1 MHRGSFIRTY
11 YINMKLVPR
20 LVVSAL
26 ISASVFLLFSVLF
39 EAGAFISSLFGLTS
53 FIGGTLLFS
62 RSRFNKKLEEL
73 EKIHGI
79 NPNKVKKV
87 MKEGR
92 KKIRAI
98 KRMAKKTEDSSIR
111 DQILAIHSVARKIF
125 DNFEYDPK
133 DIKAARQFLNYY
145 LDATIKIIK
154 QYYLLSHM
162 KTDDKKKETLKEV
175 EKLMGRI
182 EKAFEN
188 QLTKLYDDDF
198 INLDTEIRVLEN
210 AVKHDGL

>member
-1 MHRGSFIRTY
+1 
-11 YINMKLVPR
+11 MKLIPR
-20 LVVSAL
+20 LVMSAL
-26 ISASVFLLFSVLF
+26 IGTSVLLLFSVIF
-39 EAGAFISSLFGLTS
+39 EAGALLSSLFGMAS

-62 RSRFNKKLEEL
+62 RSSFSRKLEDL

-79 NPNKVKKV
+79 KPDKVKRV
-87 MKEGR
+87 IKEGR
-92 KKIRAI
+92 KKIRVI
-98 KRMAKKTEDSSIR
+98 KRMAKKTEDKSIR

-145 LDATIKIIK
+145 LDATIKIIE
-154 QYYLLSHM
+154 QYSILSDM
-162 KTDDKKKETLKEV
+162 KTNEKKKETLKEV

>member
-1 MHRGSFIRTY
+1 
-11 YINMKLVPR
+11 MKLIPR
-20 LVVSAL
+20 LVMSAL
-26 ISASVFLLFSVLF
+26 IGTSVLLLFSVIF
-39 EAGAFISSLFGLTS
+39 EAGALLSSLFGMAS

-62 RSRFNKKLEEL
+62 RSSFSRKLEDL

-79 NPNKVKKV
+79 KPDKVKRV
-87 MKEGR
+87 IKEGR
-92 KKIRAI
+92 KKIRVI
-98 KRMAKKTEDSSIR
+98 KRMAKKTEDKSIR

-145 LDATIKIIK
+145 LDATIKIIE
-154 QYYLLSHM
+154 QYSILSDM
-162 KTDDKKKETLKEV
+162 KTDEKKKETLKEV

-210 AVKHDGL
+210 TVKHDGL

>member
-1 MHRGSFIRTY
+1 
-11 YINMKLVPR
+11 MKLIPR
-20 LVVSAL
+20 IIISTL
-26 ISASVFLLFSVLF
+26 IGTSVLLLFSLIF
-39 EAGAFISSLFGLTS
+39 EAGALISSLFGLAS

-62 RSRFNKKLEEL
+62 RSRFNRKLEEL

-79 NPNKVKKV
+79 KPDKVKKV
-87 MKEGR
+87 IKEGR
-92 KKIRAI
+92 KKIRTI
-98 KRMAKKTEDSSIR
+98 KRMAKKTEDSGIR

-145 LDATIKIIK
+145 LDATIKIIE
-154 QYYLLSHM
+154 QYYILSGT
-162 KTDDKKKETLKEV
+162 KTDDRKKETLKEV

>member
-1 MHRGSFIRTY
+1 
-11 YINMKLVPR
+11 MKLIPR
-20 LVVSAL
+20 LVMSAL
-26 ISASVFLLFSVLF
+26 IGTSVLLLFSVIF
-39 EAGAFISSLFGLTS
+39 EAGALLSSLFGMAS

-62 RSRFNKKLEEL
+62 RSSFSRKLEDL

-79 NPNKVKKV
+79 KPDKVKRV
-87 MKEGR
+87 IKEGR
-92 KKIRAI
+92 KKIRVI
-98 KRMAKKTEDSSIR
+98 KRMAKKTEDKSIR

-133 DIKAARQFLNYY
+133 DIQAARQFLNYY
-145 LDATIKIIK
+145 LDATIKIIE
-154 QYYLLSHM
+154 QYSILSEM
-162 KTDDKKKETLKEV
+162 KTDEKKKETLKEV

-210 AVKHDGL
+210 TVKHDGL

>member
-1 MHRGSFIRTY
+1 
-11 YINMKLVPR
+11 MKLIPR
-20 LVVSAL
+20 LVMSAL
-26 ISASVFLLFSVLF
+26 IGTSVLLLFSVIF
-39 EAGAFISSLFGLTS
+39 EAGALLSSLFGMAS

-62 RSRFNKKLEEL
+62 RSSFSRKLEDL

-79 NPNKVKKV
+79 KPDKVKRV
-87 MKEGR
+87 IKEGR
-92 KKIRAI
+92 KKIRVI
-98 KRMAKKTEDSSIR
+98 KRMAKKTEDKSIR

-145 LDATIKIIK
+145 LDATIKIIE
-154 QYYLLSHM
+154 QYSILSEM
-162 KTDDKKKETLKEV
+162 KTDEKKKETLKEV

>member
-1 MHRGSFIRTY
+1 
-11 YINMKLVPR
+11 MKLVPR
-20 LVVSAL
+20 LI
-26 ISASVFLLFSVLF
+26 ISTLTGISVLLLFSLIF
-39 EAGAFISSLFGLTS
+39 EAGALISSLFGLAS
-53 FIGGTLLFS
+53 FIGGALLFS
-62 RSRFNKKLEEL
+62 RSRFNRKLEEL

-79 NPNKVKKV
+79 KPDKVKKV
-87 MKEGR
+87 IKEGR
-92 KKIRAI
+92 KKIRVI
-98 KRMAKKTEDSSIR
+98 KRMAKKTEDKGIK

-145 LDATIKIIK
+145 LDATIKIIE
-154 QYYLLSHM
+154 QYYILSGT
-162 KTDDKKKETLKEV
+162 KTDEKKKETLKEV